1 MLPLHAMNFFSQ
13 FRFMR
18 FFKKGKTSLS
28 REGYSLL
35 PFLEEGVFIVD
46 ETSKGVE
53 CNNAFCRIL
62 GCSKEDLLNNSF
74 FSIKPEGKEEVF
86 TRCQKL
92 LQGIQE
98 GCLEL
103 RETLFYPGETAS
115 CCIELRALRLTDQ
128 ATVLILKDTYQEY
141 ETLKIG
147 KEFIANASHELR
159 TPITIIKGFVETLK
173 DLPEVSDAMLEDIF
187 DKILRSCKR
196 MDDIVKNLLV
206 LTDLDH
212 LLKAKTQEFDLLV
225 LLDYCQNSLLE
236 QHPEIQ
242 IRMVHSISE
251 CIIEADPALLELA
264 IMNLLYNAVKYSK
277 APAKIEI
284 EIEVSAQVVIKIID
298 YGYGI
303 PKENIS
309 YIFNRFYSVNK
320 TLSRKLGGAG
330 LGLSIVKTIIEKHQ
344 GKIVVESN
352 PLGGTIFVIVL
363 PKQPA

>member
-1 MLPLHAMNFFSQ
+1 MKFFKQS
-13 FRFMR
+13 RFMT
-18 FFKKGKTSLS
+18 FFKKSKESFPIK
-28 REGYSLL
+28 EHSLL
-35 PFLEEGVFIVD
+35 HFLEEGVCVVD
-46 ETSKGVE
+46 EAYKGLE
-53 CNNAFCRIL
+53 CNSAFCRIL
-62 GCSKEDLLNNSF
+62 SCKKEDFLNNFF
-74 FSIKPEGKEEVF
+74 FSIKSEGKEEVF
-86 TRCQKL
+86 DRCNSL

-98 GCLEL
+98 GCSEL

-115 CCIELRALRLTDQ
+115 CCIELRAIRLNNQTR
-128 ATVLILKDTYQEY
+128 VLILKDTYQEY

-196 MDDIVKNLLV
+196 MDDIVKNLLI

-212 LLKAKTQEFDLLV
+212 LLKAKTEEFDLLD

-236 QHPEIQ
+236 QYPGVQ
-242 IRMVHSISE
+242 IRVTHSLSGCVIQ
-251 CIIEADPALLELA
+251 ADPALLELA
-264 IMNLLYNAVKYSK
+264 IMNLLHNAVKYSK
-277 APAKIEI
+277 APATIEL
-284 EIEVSAQVVIKIID
+284 EVEVSSQVIIKVID

-303 PKENIS
+303 AKENIS
-309 YIFNRFYSVNK
+309 YIFDRFYSVNK

-352 PLGGTIFVIVL
+352 PLGGTIFMIFL
-363 PKQPA
+363 PKQVV